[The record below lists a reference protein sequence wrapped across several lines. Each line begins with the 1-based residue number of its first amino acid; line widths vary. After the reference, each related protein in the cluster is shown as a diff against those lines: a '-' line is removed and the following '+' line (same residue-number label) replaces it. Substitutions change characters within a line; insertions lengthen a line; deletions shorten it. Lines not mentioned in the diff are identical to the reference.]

1 VSASIH
7 RRTSARRAALLP
19 SCLIPSKEDFAR
31 CVRGVTDARARSAYH
46 SSHDDGLE
54 QNKQPDRWTM
64 TKTLMITKMAA
75 AIVLASVAAG
85 VASSSAQAGW
95 GENGQYGNAP
105 QARPQFGPHF
115 NGYGGNGGQRPVV
128 VVPGPRP
135 MPQVNVYPRPAPPVY
150 IPPQVVVRP
159 VQYPVVVN
167 RPVYIPTPQV
177 VEKTVVVQR
186 PATVVAAP
194 AVAAAP
200 APVVNN
206 NCNCLVKEYP
216 QAGVVVFRDICTKES
231 ATYTN
236 LPQQTSQAV
245 LPPTQ

>member
-1 VSASIH
+1 
-7 RRTSARRAALLP
+7 
-19 SCLIPSKEDFAR
+19 
-31 CVRGVTDARARSAYH
+31 
-46 SSHDDGLE
+46 
-54 QNKQPDRWTM
+54 M
-64 TKTLMITKMAA
+64 TKTVMITKMAA

-85 VASSSAQAGW
+85 LAGSPAQAGW

-105 QARPQFGPHF
+105 QAHPQFGPHF
-115 NGYGGNGGQRPVV
+115 GGYGGNGGNGGYGGNGQRPMY
-128 VVPGPRP
+128 VPGPRP
-135 MPQVNVYPRPAPPVY
+135 MPPQVVIYPRPAPPVY

-167 RPVYIPTPQV
+167 RPVYVPTQQV

-186 PATVVAAP
+186 PATVVAATP
-194 AVAAAP
+194 VAAAAP

-206 NCNCLVKEYP
+206 NCSCLVKEYP

>member
-1 VSASIH
+1 
-7 RRTSARRAALLP
+7 
-19 SCLIPSKEDFAR
+19 
-31 CVRGVTDARARSAYH
+31 
-46 SSHDDGLE
+46 
-54 QNKQPDRWTM
+54 M
-64 TKTLMITKMAA
+64 TKTVTITKMATA
-75 AIVLASVAAG
+75 MVLASVAAG
-85 VASSSAQAGW
+85 LMTNSAQAGW

-105 QARPQFGPHF
+105 QAHPQFGPHF
-115 NGYGGNGGQRPVV
+115 SGYGGNGGQRPVV
-128 VVPGPRP
+128 LVPGPRP
-135 MPQVNVYPRPAPPVY
+135 MPPQVVIYPRPAPPVY
-150 IPPQVVVRP
+150 VPPQVVVRP

-167 RPVYIPTPQV
+167 RPVYVPTPQV

-186 PATVVAAP
+186 PAVVATPVA
-194 AVAAAP
+194 AAAP

-231 ATYTN
+231 ATYSN

>member
-1 VSASIH
+1 
-7 RRTSARRAALLP
+7 
-19 SCLIPSKEDFAR
+19 
-31 CVRGVTDARARSAYH
+31 
-46 SSHDDGLE
+46 
-54 QNKQPDRWTM
+54 M
-64 TKTLMITKMAA
+64 TKTAMITKAA
-75 AIVLASVAAG
+75 AAMVLMSVAAG
-85 VASSSAQAGW
+85 VTSNAAQAGW
-95 GENGQYGNAP
+95 GPNGQYGNASP
-105 QARPQFGPHF
+105 TRPQIGPHF
-115 NGYGGNGGQRPVV
+115 GGYGGNGGQRPVV

-135 MPQVNVYPRPAPPVY
+135 VQPQVVVYPRPAPPPVY
-150 IPPQVVVRP
+150 VPSPVVVRP
-159 VQYPVVVN
+159 VPVVVN
-167 RPVYIPTPQV
+167 RPVYIPTAPV
-177 VEKTVVVQR
+177 VKETVVVQR
-186 PATVVAAP
+186 PATVVASTPAP

>member
-1 VSASIH
+1 
-7 RRTSARRAALLP
+7 
-19 SCLIPSKEDFAR
+19 
-31 CVRGVTDARARSAYH
+31 
-46 SSHDDGLE
+46 
-54 QNKQPDRWTM
+54 M

-105 QARPQFGPHF
+105 QAHPQFGPHF

-236 LPQQTSQAV
+236 LPQQTTQAV

>member
-1 VSASIH
+1 
-7 RRTSARRAALLP
+7 
-19 SCLIPSKEDFAR
+19 
-31 CVRGVTDARARSAYH
+31 VRGVTDARAATAYH
-46 SSHDDGLE
+46 SSHDDGFK

-64 TKTLMITKMAA
+64 TKAVMITKMAA

-85 VASSSAQAGW
+85 LAGSPAQAGW

-105 QARPQFGPHF
+105 QAHPQFGPHF
-115 NGYGGNGGQRPVV
+115 GGYGGNGGQRPVV

-135 MPQVNVYPRPAPPVY
+135 MPPQVVIYPRPAPPVY
-150 IPPQVVVRP
+150 VPPQVVIRP
-159 VQYPVVVN
+159 VQVPVVVN

-186 PATVVAAP
+186 PSTVVAATP
-194 AVAAAP
+194 VVAAAP

-206 NCNCLVKEYP
+206 TCNCLVKEYP